1 MSALVD
7 ESCVLVDGPWTHRFV
22 SANGSRFHVVEA
34 GTGPLV
40 LFLHGFPEF
49 WWAWHQVLPEVAD
62 AGFRAVAVD
71 MRGYG
76 ASDKPPRGYDGYTM
90 AADVT
95 GLIRALGERSAVIVG
110 AGFGGMIG
118 WTAAAFHPR
127 MVRRLVVMGAA
138 HPLRLRAALVADP
151 RGQFTAAAPTLKFQV
166 PRYEHVLTR
175 NDAAMV
181 GQFLR
186 RWGGAPWVDGPAF
199 AEYEQPL
206 PGGDAASRRRRSAR
220 WRRTAGRSGRCC
232 GCAATASC
240 GSCSSRSSR
249 RRCTCTAR
257 WTRRSCPVRR
267 RGPAATSS
275 PRTSGACST
284 ASATS
289 RTWSPPTTSPARSS
303 AGPSPDPTPVPSP
316 RRSRTPPSPPSI
328 MGISG

>member
-1 MSALVD
+1 MGSRVD

-22 SANGSRFHVVEA
+22 GANGSRFHVVEA

-49 WWAWHQVLPEVAD
+49 WWAWHEVLPAVAG
-62 AGFRAVAVD
+62 AGMRAVAMD

-110 AGFGGMIG
+110 GGFGGMIG

-138 HPLRLRAALVADP
+138 HPLRLRAALFADP
-151 RGQFTAAAPTLKFQV
+151 RGQVSAAAPTLKFQV

-181 GQFLR
+181 GAFLR
-186 RWGGAPWVDGPAF
+186 RWGGRPWVEGPSF
-199 AEYEQPL
+199 ADYEARCREAMRIPQASFCALEAYRWSFRSVLRLRGYRFVKLMQQPIVTPTLHLHGALDTAILPRTAQGSGRYVIAPYEWRQLDDIGHFPPVEQPDL
-206 PGGDAASRRRRSAR
+206 VIGEVLR
-220 WRRTAGRSGRCC
+220 WAKS
-232 GCAATASC
+232 
-240 GSCSSRSSR
+240 
-249 RRCTCTAR
+249 
-257 WTRRSCPVRR
+257 
-267 RGPAATSS
+267 
-275 PRTSGACST
+275 
-284 ASATS
+284 
-289 RTWSPPTTSPARSS
+289 
-303 AGPSPDPTPVPSP
+303 
-316 RRSRTPPSPPSI
+316 
-328 MGISG
+328 